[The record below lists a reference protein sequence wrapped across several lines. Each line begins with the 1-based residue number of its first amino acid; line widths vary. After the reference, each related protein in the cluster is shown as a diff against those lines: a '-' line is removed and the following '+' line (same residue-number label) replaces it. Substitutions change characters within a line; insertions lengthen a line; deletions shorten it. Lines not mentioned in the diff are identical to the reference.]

1 MVYNNIRFI
10 DSDYRDLFCIPDGGE
25 ITIQHS
31 YDGKMT
37 KYQCKYIDDTHFELM
52 SENNSYGNVYHI
64 CQFAEIMER
73 NGDVYKPVIH
83 GEYKLETPA
92 PEEAEFAASRHDAGS
107 LCAFAVNFTHGN
119 RMFIDGARKN
129 GSFDTDEF
137 NKEFLDVFNYFR
149 VQSETPILKNPA
161 AIDEV
166 CDTVDSITKDSH
178 DNKTNIFKVQ
188 TEKHTYYLSCLRTG
202 HNFSEHY
209 VHIYCYDT
217 AELNRYKDVKF
228 VEQTYGSIEADKFF
242 RIDGGFIEE
251 YYNPDAT
258 AGGQLVYVNI
268 SDDVIKE
275 AAESKE
281 NMKDV
286 NLFFSHLAAYGRET
300 LLDAGDMGFR
310 GEVDDFMNAKA
321 DFEGCTK
328 KSMNGILK
336 AAGVKIK
343 DKDMER

>member
-1 MVYNNIRFI
+1 MHNYIKFVDNYYSEKFRV
-10 DSDYRDLFCIPDGGE
+10 PDGGE
-25 ITIQHS
+25 ITVWDS
-31 YDGKMT
+31 YDNELSKFR
-37 KYQCKYIDDTHFELM
+37 CEYIDDYHFRLIP
-52 SENNSYGNVYHI
+52 ENNTYENVYHI
-64 CQFAEIMER
+64 HQFAELMER
-73 NGDVYKPVIH
+73 YGNKYEPVIH

-92 PEEAEFAASRHDAGS
+92 PEEAELATSRSDAGS
-107 LCAFAVNFTHGN
+107 IGIIVIEFKDDR
-119 RMFIDGARKN
+119 RMFVNWTDKN
-129 GSFDTDEF
+129 DTLNTDVFHRES
-137 NKEFLDVFNYFR
+137 LDVLNFFR
-149 VQSETPILKNPA
+149 FKSETPILRNSV
-161 AIDEV
+161 DMENV
-166 CDTVDSITKDSH
+166 CETIPSLKKDRRGN
-178 DNKTNIFKVQ
+178 DANIFKVK
-188 TEKHTYYLSCLRTG
+188 TDKHTYYLRYRTTAD
-202 HNFSEHY
+202 NYASKY

-217 AELNRYKDVKF
+217 AELNRYKDVQF
-228 VEQTYGSIEADKFF
+228 VNQNYGNIEADKFF

-268 SDDVIKE
+268 SDDVIRE
-275 AAESKE
+275 AAKSKE

-310 GEVDDFMNAKA
+310 GEVDEFMNTKA

-343 DKDMER
+343 DKDIER